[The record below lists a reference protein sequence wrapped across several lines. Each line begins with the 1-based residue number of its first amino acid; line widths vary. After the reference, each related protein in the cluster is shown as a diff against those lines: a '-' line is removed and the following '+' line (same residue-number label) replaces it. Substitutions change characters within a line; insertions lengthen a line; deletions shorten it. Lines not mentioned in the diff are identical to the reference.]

1 MLRAQRLELLSPHDF
16 VLFTSVGMLC
26 ARVPHRLEKRPLL
39 CLISMSSMHKGTT
52 TTWSSGRG
60 VPCSSERQQNRAGV
74 KPYRLQGLALGL
86 R

>member
-1 MLRAQRLELLSPHDF
+1 MLRAQRPELLSPHGF
-16 VLFTSVGMLC
+16 VLFVSVGMLC
-26 ARVPHRLEKRPLL
+26 AKVPHRLEKRPL
-39 CLISMSSMHKGTT
+39 CLISMSSTRKGTT

-60 VPCSSERQQNRAGV
+60 VPCSLERQQNCAGV